1 VSAPP
6 RGEDWVH
13 EIKFD
18 GYRLLAVVADRK
30 AELFTRAANDWSE
43 RFKPLCAAFAKLKV
57 SSAVIDGEVV
67 HLADDGAF
75 SFHGLQNALSTT
87 KLDRVRYYAFDLLTS
102 MASTYVRDFSPS
114 ARLCSEK

>member
-1 VSAPP
+1 LVSAPP

-18 GYRLLAVVADRK
+18 GYRLLAVVADRR

-67 HLADDGAF
+67 HLADDGSF
-75 SFHGLQNALSTT
+75 SFHGLQNALSTE
-87 KLDRVRYYAFDLLTS
+87 KLDRLRYYAFGSPASQRRRSACATS
-102 MASTYVRDFSPS
+102 H
-114 ARLCSEK
+114 